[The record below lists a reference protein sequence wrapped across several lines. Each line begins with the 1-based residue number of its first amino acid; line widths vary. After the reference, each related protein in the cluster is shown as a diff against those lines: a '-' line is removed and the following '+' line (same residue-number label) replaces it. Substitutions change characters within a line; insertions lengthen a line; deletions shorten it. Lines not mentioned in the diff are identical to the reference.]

1 MLLVSV
7 PWCQRR
13 WALPVLSVPTL
24 TPATS
29 AKLGKRHRTT
39 IQAAQTLIW
48 LVRRWVP
55 QREIVL
61 VGDGGF
67 AAASLGHTCR
77 RLRIHL
83 VSRLLLTAQLYDA
96 VPPQPKG
103 KPGVKPKKGPR
114 QPKLTEAG

>member
-1 MLLVSV
+1 MLLVTV

-39 IQAAQTLIW
+39 IQAAQLLIW

-55 QREIVL
+55 EREIDFDSYVGFSSGSRSQSCLCL
-61 VGDGGF
+61 VGCLLARVLF
-67 AAASLGHTCR
+67 TRPNPHC
-77 RLRIHL
+77 
-83 VSRLLLTAQLYDA
+83 VS
-96 VPPQPKG
+96 
-103 KPGVKPKKGPR
+103 PR
-114 QPKLTEAG
+114 PN